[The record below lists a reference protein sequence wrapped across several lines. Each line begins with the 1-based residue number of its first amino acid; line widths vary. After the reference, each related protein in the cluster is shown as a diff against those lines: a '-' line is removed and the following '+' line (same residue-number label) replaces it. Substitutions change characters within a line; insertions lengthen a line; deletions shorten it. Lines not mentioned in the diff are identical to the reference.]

1 MGKRRGQELGSDL
14 LRVFQR
20 TQKNVEAGYPPL
32 TIKWPS
38 PQGMSSSR
46 VLAPTRRL
54 AVHPIGR
61 RAPIARFCRKA
72 ERSSAFKFEADLHT
86 GSNSED
92 GTISGISIRLV
103 RMRTG

>member
-38 PQGMSSSR
+38 PQGMRLERVRGKVDYDVLERVSTQTLLDMLEVPQRSR
-46 VLAPTRRL
+46 TQ
-54 AVHPIGR
+54 
-61 RAPIARFCRKA
+61 RAPIGAW
-72 ERSSAFKFEADLHT
+72 RS
-86 GSNSED
+86 
-92 GTISGISIRLV
+92 
-103 RMRTG
+103 